1 MAVLQRRVAVL
12 KRISGRWA
20 PQNAP
25 NLKFHYKFP
34 NFTRYISANKIPDL
48 IKFFK

>member
-20 PQNAP
+20 PQNAQ
-25 NLKFHYKFP
+25 NRRKAH
-34 NFTRYISANKIPDL
+34 
-48 IKFFK
+48 